1 MTRGHSDLG
10 ENAEMKKWIVT
21 SLLAIGLAPAALAA
35 EKFFVIVD
43 TVGNCFVVQS
53 TPNTAL
59 SLVPEVPGFARTPLT
74 GRIVRS
80 RKERKEPIA

>member
-35 EKFFVIVD
+35 EKFFIIVD
-43 TVGNCFVVQS
+43 TVGNCFVVH
-53 TPNTAL
+53 A
-59 SLVPEVPGFARTPLT
+59 EHRT
-74 GRIVRS
+74 
-80 RKERKEPIA
+80 

>member
-1 MTRGHSDLG
+1 VTREHSDLG

-59 SLVPEVPGFARTPLT
+59 SLVPAPVRCPGSPGHLSL
-74 GRIVRS
+74 G
-80 RKERKEPIA
+80 E